1 MKWDEAGMVPYA
13 YKGNQWV
20 GYEDPKSVQIKMDY
34 IKKMGY
40 GGAMN
45 WAIDM
50 DDFHGLCGSTN
61 PLINILYDNMK
72 DYVVPEPTITTT
84 PRVRFLLL
92 YKNSWFDF
100 DVSAWMG

>member
-1 MKWDEAGMVPYA
+1 MVPYA

-50 DDFHGLCGSTN
+50 DDFHGLCGPAN
-61 PLINILYDNMK
+61 PLITILHDNMK
-72 DYVVPEPTITTT
+72 GYIVPEPMISTT
-84 PRVRFLLL
+84 PRVLRDPLIDNQISLTVF
-92 YKNSWFDF
+92 
-100 DVSAWMG
+100 